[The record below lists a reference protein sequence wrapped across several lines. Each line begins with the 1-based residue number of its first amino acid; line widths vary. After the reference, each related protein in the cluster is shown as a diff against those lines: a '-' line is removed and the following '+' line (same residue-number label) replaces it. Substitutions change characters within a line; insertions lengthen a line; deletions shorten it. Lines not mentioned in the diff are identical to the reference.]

1 MAHVSRNNPAKVRD
15 LPDRAGQDPSMLT
28 TSEFADEYGDW
39 LSGSQPVRRAGWL
52 ELSLG
57 EMEHQVPL
65 CVVPEARVADVIAQ
79 MNRAHASAALV
90 LENDHVLGI
99 FTERDVLTRVLEAG
113 AGLERPVSDLMTRS
127 PHVLTEATLLS
138 VALRTLALGSYH
150 HLPVV
155 DEAGYP
161 VALVS
166 LQSIIAFLADQFPN
180 EIMNAPPE
188 HLAYPPTVDGG

>member
-1 MAHVSRNNPAKVRD
+1 MY
-15 LPDRAGQDPSMLT
+15 T

-39 LSGSQPVRRAGWL
+39 LSGSRPLRRAGWL

-57 EMEHQVPL
+57 EMQHQPPL
-65 CVVPEARVADVIAQ
+65 CVSPDAIVSDVIAD
-79 MNRAHASAALV
+79 MNRAHQSAALV

-99 FTERDVLTRVLEAG
+99 FTERDVLTRVLECSA
-113 AGLERPVSDLMTRS
+113 ALVRPVSEQMTRS
-127 PHVLTEATLLS
+127 PHVLTESTLLS

-155 DEAGYP
+155 DQGGYP
-161 VALVS
+161 IALVS
-166 LQSIIAFLADQFPN
+166 LQSIISFLADQFPT

-188 HLAYPPTVDGG
+188 QESYPATPDGA